1 MKNKL
6 SQSERLSDALGNIDD
21 SLLLEAYD
29 IDSADKLKRESRK
42 ALCSRERIRKLASL
56 AACIIL
62 LVGAAS
68 VIPYL
73 RHINDKR
80 LPANTDGSAISSPA
94 SPLISSTPEVSP
106 LGTPPLTPTE
116 TPVSTPPRMDETYA
130 ETPAGTPPLM
140 DETHAETPAATPGE
154 MPVGTPEASYEE
166 SPAETPYV
174 SSAGSAACTT
184 PATPS
189 AGEEPDVPLS
199 PAFTSRDQLVGFIK
213 AASLSPEAYAEYLEG
228 CDLSPQP
235 TYDVATAIAQKL
247 SGAEL
252 LISLKDS
259 PDGVTE
265 SRYFYDVAADTL
277 IFTVTAGGVRIE
289 FIHSFAS
296 TDVSA
301 PSGEL
306 AMGGVPIGD
315 RFIDL
320 YRRDGDLIG
329 TLTVGGETVTVH
341 ICAEN
346 AEADILSPFDTLSGR
361 LFIGES
367 DN

>member
-1 MKNKL
+1 MKNNL
-6 SQSERLSDALGNIDD
+6 SRSERLSDALGNIDD

-29 IDSADKLKRESRK
+29 IDSADKLKRASRK

-73 RHINDKR
+73 RHINDKH

-106 LGTPPLTPTE
+106 LGTPPLTPAE
-116 TPVSTPPRMDETYA
+116 TPVSTPPR
-130 ETPAGTPPLM
+130 M

-184 PATPS
+184 TATPS
-189 AGEEPDVPLS
+189 TGEEPDAPLS

-252 LISLKDS
+252 LISLKDR

-265 SRYFYDVAADTL
+265 SRYFYDVATDAL
-277 IFTVTAGGVRIE
+277 IFTVTADGVRIE

-329 TLTVGGETVTVH
+329 TLTVGGETVTVR

-346 AEADILSPFDTLSGR
+346 AEADILWPFDTLSGR

-367 DN
+367 DD